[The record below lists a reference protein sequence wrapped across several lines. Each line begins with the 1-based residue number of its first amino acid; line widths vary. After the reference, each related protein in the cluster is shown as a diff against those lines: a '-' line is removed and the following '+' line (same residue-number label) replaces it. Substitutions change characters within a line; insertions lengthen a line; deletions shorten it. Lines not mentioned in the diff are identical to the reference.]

1 MKYARQP
8 ITGKTVRVHKN
19 LNTGKW
25 SVSARIPKKGFQVI
39 AHLDT
44 VTIHN
49 AIPKVSLKGVQRIR
63 KNNVRSVVA
72 RIEGTYIGTNIDT
85 AANTAIHYNP
95 YRHENFT
102 FTDGT
107 IYTGS
112 SVATFHSASSHF
124 NI

>member
-1 MKYARQP
+1 MKYARKP
-8 ITGKTVRVHKN
+8 ITGETVRVHKN

-49 AIPKVSLKGVQRIR
+49 AIPKVSIKGVQRIR
-63 KNNVRSVVA
+63 EKQVRSVVA
-72 RIEGTYIGTNIDT
+72 RIEGTFIGTNIDT
-85 AANTAIHYNP
+85 AASTAIYYNP
-95 YRHENFT
+95 YRNENFT
-102 FTDGT
+102 YTDGT
-107 IYTGS
+107 IYKGS
-112 SVATFHSASSHF
+112 SVGTFHSAASHF

>member
-8 ITGKTVRVHKN
+8 ILGETVRVHKN

-49 AIPKVSLKGVQRIR
+49 AIPKVSIKGVQRIR
-63 KNNVRSVVA
+63 EKQVRSVVA
-72 RIEGTYIGTNIDT
+72 RIEGTYIGTDIDT
-85 AANTAIHYNP
+85 SSTATIHYNP
-95 YRHENFT
+95 YRNENFT
-102 FTDGT
+102 YTDGT

-112 SVATFHSASSHF
+112 SVATFHSASTHF